1 MKKVLLI
8 ILGVIFAVQF
18 AGVGCF
24 ADEIVKVKAGTVI
37 PIALDNL
44 QTSKNVTAGS
54 KINAVIQQDVIVN
67 GVKVFSKNDKAF
79 LNVSHAKKAGFV
91 GNPGEITIT
100 NGQVFDTAQNA
111 HLIDFAQTYSGEEKT
126 WSKVLLGCGL
136 ILLPLA
142 LFGFVKGGQAK
153 IAPNITMPVR
163 LIQDFDYTY

>member
-79 LNVSHAKKAGFV
+79 LNVSHAKKAGFET
-91 GNPGEITIT
+91 PEKS
-100 NGQVFDTAQNA
+100 
-111 HLIDFAQTYSGEEKT
+111 LSQTDKFLTQLKT
-126 WSKVLLGCGL
+126 H
-136 ILLPLA
+136 ILLTLHKPTLA
-142 LFGFVKGGQAK
+142 KKKHGQKCFLA
-153 IAPNITMPVR
+153 AV
-163 LIQDFDYTY
+163 LYFSH